1 MNVALI
7 VKKHYDG
14 QITLD
19 LIELEKADL
28 NRVSF
33 LPMDISGFYSSAALD
48 LKEVLNSSNKIKN
61 ILKANALKIFDLNK
75 KKLCAELEKA
85 LFELGKP
92 YGVQKIET
100 FSFQEIRKRVNE
112 KSNLIFIKSNMQY

>member
-1 MNVALI
+1 MNVSLI
-7 VKKHYDG
+7 VKKHYNG
-14 QITLD
+14 QITMD
-19 LIELEKADL
+19 LIESEKADL
-28 NRVSF
+28 NKVLF
-33 LPMDISGFYSSAALD
+33 LPMDITGFYSSASLD
-48 LKEVLNSSNKIKN
+48 LKEVLNNSNKIKN

-100 FSFQEIRKRVNE
+100 FAFQEIPKRVNE
-112 KSNLIFIKSNMQY
+112 KTLIFIKSNMQY